1 MVFLALAA
9 AARVLAGQYFF
20 DSFGTDSGLP
30 QPNVT
35 AIVQTHDGYLWVG
48 TEGGLARFDGVR
60 FVPFKMSS
68 TPGFDSDSIRCLY
81 EDRENNLWVGTEEGV
96 LCYRQG
102 HFEPAGLK
110 GVAVRVITQDQAG
123 RIWIGTNGQGLYVWE
138 QQRFRRF
145 DRTGDFPNPTIL
157 SLYADSSG
165 RLWIGCEGDKGVVC
179 LEPGA
184 SGQSRKQWN
193 LQSDAMAICEQ
204 PRGTMWF
211 GTHSHGV
218 FRLQNDE
225 LTRYRLPSAG
235 RIVTDMRP
243 GRAGGFWVA
252 AEILLKMADV
262 NNIAFT
268 AIPHAPSEDV
278 RVICEDREGSLWL
291 GCGKGD
297 GLIRVR
303 QASYRLISTE
313 EGLPRDGVRT
323 VTQDKNG
330 NIWLAIERSGLTEIK
345 PTGETKVFTIQD
357 GFPTADPL
365 IAYAAGDG
373 SIWTGSNEALCI
385 GQADGWKAFPEIKSI
400 YGIYE
405 DRQHIIWVGTR
416 SQGLF
421 RFKEGSFT
429 PIETEPRINFATSF
443 CDTAD
448 GTMYIGTWESGVYRL
463 QDGKLTVFNHDNGLP
478 VNAVRAVY
486 VDKRGLLWVGMKGRG
501 LAVQVGG
508 HWLNPNALSQ
518 AVADHVTAIAEDA
531 HGELWLGTAAGV
543 MHAPRDEILA
553 AARGERAVPKMSI
566 AGTAEGFEMAS
577 VWSGPQPVV
586 WTTQAHELL
595 FATRRGVL
603 VIDPDNL
610 PFNGVVPPV
619 HIEKV
624 TLDGQVV
631 DAAEEIQ
638 APAGTRSIA
647 IEYTAPS
654 FLRPNRVLFEYM
666 LEGYDRDWNEAE
678 TRRAAFYT
686 NLPPGKYVFR
696 VKACNSDG
704 LWNNEGARMVVIQE
718 PHFYQTWWFYILATA
733 GAAGLVWGINR
744 WSHRL
749 LMLKAE
755 SLEQKQAMEKE
766 RRRIAKNLHDDL
778 GANLTALGLF
788 AETIGQKTNSPGLLQ
803 DMAQLSERVFNLAEA
818 LDAVVWTVN
827 PANDSLDRLALY
839 ICGLFQDLFQLTA
852 IRSRLDV
859 SAEIPPRVL
868 TPDERSNLFLT
879 AKEAMNNVIK
889 HSRATEVWLRI
900 KMDGGTFS
908 LAIEDNGR
916 GFDPDEATRSG
927 RNGLINM
934 CSRIEELKGAFRIES
949 APGRGTA
956 VLIMIDFAAREGIS
970 PVGRVRPATAAVT
983 TAP

>member
-1 MVFLALAA
+1 MTA

-35 AIVQTHDGYLWVG
+35 AVVQTHDGYLWVG

-60 FVPFKMSS
+60 FVSFKMSN

-81 EDRENNLWVGTEEGV
+81 EDRENNLWIGTEEGV

-102 HFEPAGLK
+102 RFEPAGLK
-110 GVAVRVITQDQAG
+110 GVAVRVITQDGTG
-123 RIWIGTNGQGLYVWE
+123 RIWIGTNGRGIYVWE
-138 QQRFRRF
+138 QGRLRRF
-145 DRTGDFPNPTIL
+145 DHEGDLPSLVIL
-157 SLYADSSG
+157 SLYADSSD
-165 RLWIGCEGDKGVVC
+165 RLWIGCDGGRGVLC
-179 LEPGA
+179 IDPA
-184 SGQSRKQWN
+184 AAGQDRKAWN
-193 LQSDAMAICEQ
+193 LQSDVMAVCEQ

-211 GTHSHGV
+211 GTHSRGV
-218 FRLQNDE
+218 FRLQNNE
-225 LTRYRLPSAG
+225 LTRYRVPSSG
-235 RIVTDMRP
+235 LIVTDLRP
-243 GRAGGFWVA
+243 GRNGGFWVA
-252 AEILLKMADV
+252 AEILLKADDL
-262 NNIAFT
+262 NSFAFT
-268 AIPHAPSEDV
+268 EIPHAPSEDV

-303 QASYRLISTE
+303 QAPYRLISTE

-330 NIWLAIERSGLTEIK
+330 NIWLAIEHSGLTEIT
-345 PTGETKVFTIQD
+345 PAGEAKVFTRND
-357 GFPTADPL
+357 GFPAADPS

-373 SIWTGSNEALCI
+373 SIWTGSNEALCVW
-385 GQADGWKAFPEIKSI
+385 QAGAWKAFPEIKSI

-405 DRQHIIWVGTR
+405 DRRHVIWVGTR

-421 RFKEGSFT
+421 RFKEGSLL
-429 PIETEPRINFATSF
+429 PIEAEPRINFATSF
-443 CDTAD
+443 CDTPD
-448 GTMYIGTWESGVYRL
+448 GAMYIGTWETGVYRL
-463 QDGKLTVFNHDNGLP
+463 QDGNLTVFNHDNGLP
-478 VNAVRAVY
+478 ANAVRAVY
-486 VDKRGLLWVGMKGRG
+486 VDREGLLWVGMKGRG
-501 LAVQVGG
+501 LAVQVDG
-508 HWLNPNALSQ
+508 HWCNPNALSQ
-518 AVADHVTAIAEDA
+518 AVADHVTAITEDA

-543 MHAPRDEILA
+543 MHASRDEILA
-553 AARGERAVPKMSI
+553 AARGERPVPKMSI
-566 AGTAEGFEMAS
+566 AGTTEGFQMAS
-577 VWSGPQPVV
+577 VWSGSQPVV
-586 WTTQAHELL
+586 WTTPAHELL

-610 PFNGVVPPV
+610 PLNEVVPPV

-624 TLDGQVV
+624 ALDGQVV
-631 DAAEEIQ
+631 DATGGIQ
-638 APAGTRSIA
+638 ASAGTRGIA

-654 FLRPNRVLFEYM
+654 FLRPNRVLFEYK

-704 LWNNEGARMVVIQE
+704 LWNNEGARLEIIQE
-718 PHFYQTWWFYILATA
+718 PHFYQTWWFYFMATA

-749 LMLKAE
+749 LTLKAE
-755 SLEQKQAMEKE
+755 SLEHKQAMEKE

-788 AETIGQKTNSPGLLQ
+788 AETIGQKTNSPVLLQ

-827 PANDSLDRLALY
+827 PANDSLDRLVLY

-852 IRSRLDV
+852 IRSRLDI

-889 HSRATEVWLRI
+889 HSGATEVWLRI
-900 KMDGGTFS
+900 KMEGGIFS
-908 LAIEDNGR
+908 LAVEDNGH
-916 GFDPDEATRSG
+916 GFDPAEARHAG
-927 RNGLINM
+927 RNGLLNM
-934 CSRIEELKGAFRIES
+934 GSRIEELKGAFRIDS
-949 APGRGTA
+949 APGRGTT
-956 VLIMIDFAAREGIS
+956 VSITIDFAARD
-970 PVGRVRPATAAVT
+970 VVLPARRAAPMTAVT
-983 TAP
+983 APASS